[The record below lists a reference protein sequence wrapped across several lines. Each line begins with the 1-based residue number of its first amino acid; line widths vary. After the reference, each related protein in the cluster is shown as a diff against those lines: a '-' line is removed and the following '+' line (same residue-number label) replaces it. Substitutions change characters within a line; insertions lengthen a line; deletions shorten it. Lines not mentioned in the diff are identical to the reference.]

1 MNLVTFVFIN
11 FIVSFMSDILL
22 NDLAS
27 TKQNYI
33 RHQIIDSLRDYF
45 KNKTII
51 YSAILAGITIVLVLI
66 GTMLLSRLI
75 FGFYNPTT
83 LHQLLLFIIIA
94 FPLGYIADIFI
105 DYFKV
110 FGSTLNKYYKIA
122 GAGFYGAFAFIVSV
136 CLSYIIQKNL
146 LPIL

>member
-1 MNLVTFVFIN
+1 MKAVTFVFIN
-11 FIVSFMSDILL
+11 FIVSFVSDIVL

-27 TKQNYI
+27 TKQSYI
-33 RHQIIDSLRDYF
+33 RNPIIDSLRDYF

-66 GTMLLSRLI
+66 GTILLSRLI

-83 LHQLLLFIIIA
+83 LHQLVLFIIIA
-94 FPLGYIADIFI
+94 FPLGFIADVLI
-105 DYFKV
+105 DYFKL

-122 GAGFYGAFAFIVSV
+122 GAGFYGAFALILSV
-136 CLSYIIQKNL
+136 CLSYILQKKI
-146 LPIL
+146 LPVL